1 MKSFVVAS
9 LLFVFLIGIII
20 GNAIYVHHVS
30 SHILKRLEDLSFES
44 DAEALSSLEDYWE
57 HHRPFVSLS
66 LGYGELDHLTESL
79 LSMEAAHKTRNAS
92 DFERFRE
99 ICRDA
104 ARELTR
110 MERFSPENLF

>member
-1 MKSFVVAS
+1 MKSFVIAS
-9 LLFVFLIGIII
+9 FLFILLIGLIV

-30 SHILKRLEDLSFES
+30 KQILLRLDALSFES
-44 DAEALSSLEDYWE
+44 TADEVAAPGQYWDC
-57 HHRPFVSLS
+57 HRAFVSLS

-79 LSMEAAHKTRNAS
+79 ISMEAAHKTLNAS

-110 MERFSPENLF
+110 LEQFSAENLF

>member
-1 MKSFVVAS
+1 MKSFVIAS
-9 LLFVFLIGIII
+9 FLFILLIGLII

-30 SHILKRLEDLSFES
+30 NQILWQLEALSFE
-44 DAEALSSLEDYWE
+44 DTADEVAAPGRYWE
-57 HHRPFVSLS
+57 RHRAFVSLS
-66 LGYGELDHLTESL
+66 LGYRELDHLTESL
-79 LSMEAAHKTRNAS
+79 ISMEAAHKSLDAS

-110 MERFSPENLF
+110 LERFSAENLF

>member
-1 MKSFVVAS
+1 MKSFVIAS
-9 LLFVFLIGIII
+9 FLFILLIGLII

-30 SHILKRLEDLSFES
+30 KQILLHLENLSFES
-44 DAEALSSLEDYWE
+44 PEDEVAAPGRYWDR
-57 HHRPFVSLS
+57 HRAFVSLS

-79 LSMEAAHKTRNAS
+79 ISMEAAHESRNAS
-92 DFERFRE
+92 DFERFRQ

-110 MERFSPENLF
+110 LEQFSAENLF